1 MPGRF
6 LTDAERERLRRFPT
20 EVPPEDLVAYFTLSD
35 RDQDQVRRQ
44 RGGANRL
51 GFALQLCT
59 LRYLGFV
66 PDPLRSVPPAVIAH
80 LAQQLA
86 TPPESF
92 AAYGDRPHTR
102 TDHLQ
107 EVTTYLG
114 FRKVR
119 PGDLRMLK
127 AWLVERALE
136 HDRPSL
142 LLQLACEKLRTE
154 KIVRPGPT
162 RLERLVVAV
171 RQQAQHETYRLLE
184 PLLTADGKALLDSL
198 LVPEASRGGTTLTW
212 LRRPAVSNSPRAILH
227 NIEKLEFLKGA
238 GVARW
243 ALDGL
248 SSNRLK
254 HLAQIVR
261 RATGQSLQ
269 RMPEERRYPLLVAF
283 LRQSL
288 VDIADETIDQFDRC
302 LAEAYARAG
311 HDLEEFR
318 SSAAQTTNETVR
330 LFGEL
335 ARIVLDPAVRDAQL
349 RPAIYRRIPASRL
362 QQAVEE
368 STRVVR
374 PEDDSGFD
382 FLRKQYG
389 HLRRFVPAFLAAFS
403 FRSNVSPD
411 PLLEA
416 VDMLRRLGARRGR
429 CLPRRTAVGF
439 VPPKWRPYVVDGQG
453 RIDRAYFEL
462 CVLSELRA
470 ALRAGDVWLESSRRY
485 SDPETYLIP
494 RERWTA
500 LRGEVCQQLQAPDEG
515 TVRLTQRGA
524 ELEALLERVD
534 PLLKRDTGVR
544 MEDGDLIVT
553 RLEAQERPDSA
564 ATLERLIDE
573 RLPRVEL
580 SELLVEVD
588 GWTGFSSCF
597 EHASGREPRSPD
609 LTRHL
614 YASVLAQGCNLG
626 LTRTAQT
633 CDQAYDRL
641 AWCTTWYL
649 REETLRAAVA
659 AVVNYQHHQP
669 LSRHWGGGSLS
680 SSDGQRFPAAG
691 EVRNATA
698 LPRYFGYGKGLTFYT
713 WTSDQFTQ
721 YGTKVIP
728 ATVRDATYVLDEILD
743 NETELPI
750 LEHTTDTA
758 GFTEIVFALFD
769 LLGLQFCPRI
779 RDLGDQQLYRL
790 DRSRTY
796 PNLEPRLRGR
806 IRRDL
811 IVRRWDDLLRVAG
824 SLKRGWVTASLLI
837 SRLQSYRR
845 QPALTRAL
853 QEYGRLI
860 KTIFI
865 LRYQESEQLRRRI
878 HTQLNKGESLHSLRE
893 FLFFAHRGKI
903 RRKQEDE
910 QVHQALC
917 LNLLTNAVIAWNTVY
932 MAAALD
938 RVRID
943 GHPVQDADLPHLSPC
958 RYEHI
963 NPYGK
968 YAFEVSEDLRGARL
982 RPLRPGR
989 SPA

>member
-20 EVPPEDLVAYFTLSD
+20 EVPSEDLVDYFTLSD
-35 RDQDQVRRQ
+35 RDQVQVRRQ
-44 RGGANRL
+44 RGSANRL

-66 PDPLRSVPPAVIAH
+66 PDPLCPVPTAVIAH
-80 LAQQLA
+80 LAQQLR
-86 TPPESF
+86 TTPESF

-107 EVTTYLG
+107 EVTAYLG
-114 FRKVR
+114 FRKAR
-119 PGDLRMLK
+119 PGDLRTLK

-136 HDRPSL
+136 HDRPTL
-142 LLQLACEKLRTE
+142 LLQLACEKLRTD
-154 KIVRPGPT
+154 KVVRPGPT

-171 RQQAQHETYRLLE
+171 RQEAQQETFRRLE
-184 PLLTADGKALLDSL
+184 PLLTDDGKALLDSL
-198 LVPEASRGGTTLTW
+198 LVPDASRGGTTLTW
-212 LRRPAVSNSPRAILH
+212 LRRAAVSNSPKAILR

-243 ALDGL
+243 TLDVL
-248 SSNRLK
+248 SPNRLK
-254 HLAQIVR
+254 RLAQIAR
-261 RATGQSLQ
+261 RATGQALQ

-288 VDIADETIDQFDRC
+288 VDVADETIDQFDRC

-311 HDLEEFR
+311 HDLEDFC
-318 SSAAQTTNETVR
+318 SSVAQTTNETVR
-330 LFGEL
+330 LFGEM
-335 ARIVLDPAVRDAQL
+335 ARIVLDPTVRDAQL
-349 RPAIYRRIPASRL
+349 RHAIYRRIPATRL
-362 QQAVEE
+362 QKAVEE
-368 STRVVR
+368 STRIVR
-374 PEDDSGFD
+374 PDEDSGLD
-382 FLRKQYG
+382 FLRKRYG
-389 HLRRFVPAFLAAFS
+389 PLRRFVPAFLAAFP
-403 FRSNVSPD
+403 FRTNVDPD

-416 VDMLRRLGARRGR
+416 VDLLRRLSECRGR
-429 CLPRRTAVGF
+429 SLPRNTAVDF
-439 VPPKWRPYVVDGQG
+439 VPPKWRPYVIDGQG

-494 RERWTA
+494 RDRWTT
-500 LRGEVCQQLQAPDEG
+500 LRSEVCQQLQVSNESTA
-515 TVRLTQRGA
+515 RLMQREA

-534 PLLKRDTGVR
+534 PLLDRDAGIR

-553 RLEAQERPDSA
+553 ALEAEERPESA
-564 ATLERLIDE
+564 VTLERLIDA
-573 RLPRVEL
+573 RLPQVEL

-588 GWTGFSSCF
+588 GWTDFSGCF
-597 EHASGREPRSPD
+597 EHASDREPRSRD
-609 LTRHL
+609 LARHL
-614 YASVLAQGCNLG
+614 YASILAQGCNLG
-626 LTRTAQT
+626 LTRMAQI
-633 CDQAYDRL
+633 CDHAYDRL

-659 AVVNYQHHQP
+659 AVVNFQHHQP
-669 LSRHWGGGSLS
+669 MSRHWGGGTLS
-680 SSDGQRFPAAG
+680 SSDGQRFPTAG
-691 EVRNATA
+691 KVRNATA
-698 LPRYFGYGKGLTFYT
+698 LPRYFGYGKGVTFYT
-713 WTSDQFTQ
+713 WTSDQFSQ
-721 YGTKVIP
+721 YGTKVVP

-743 NETELPI
+743 NETELLI

-758 GFTEIVFALFD
+758 GYTEIVFALFD
-769 LLGLQFCPRI
+769 LLGLQFSPRI
-779 RDLGDQQLYRL
+779 RDLGDQQLYHL

-796 PNLEPRLRGR
+796 PNLQPRLKSR

-811 IVRRWDDLLRVAG
+811 ILRRWDDLLRVAG

-865 LRYQESEQLRRRI
+865 LRYLESEQLRRRI
-878 HTQLNKGESLHSLRE
+878 HTQINKGEALHALRE
-893 FLFFAHRGKI
+893 FLFFANRGKI

-910 QVHQALC
+910 QVHQAMC
-917 LNLLTNAVIAWNTVY
+917 LNLLTNVVIAWNTVY
-932 MAAALD
+932 MAAAID
-938 RVRID
+938 RLRID
-943 GHPVQDADLPHLSPC
+943 GHPVQESDLTHLSPC

-982 RPLRPGR
+982 RPLRSGR

>member
-311 HDLEEFR
+311 HDLE
-318 SSAAQTTNETVR
+318 
-330 LFGEL
+330 
-335 ARIVLDPAVRDAQL
+335 
-349 RPAIYRRIPASRL
+349 
-362 QQAVEE
+362 
-368 STRVVR
+368 
-374 PEDDSGFD
+374 
-382 FLRKQYG
+382 
-389 HLRRFVPAFLAAFS
+389 
-403 FRSNVSPD
+403 
-411 PLLEA
+411 
-416 VDMLRRLGARRGR
+416 
-429 CLPRRTAVGF
+429 
-439 VPPKWRPYVVDGQG
+439 
-453 RIDRAYFEL
+453 
-462 CVLSELRA
+462 
-470 ALRAGDVWLESSRRY
+470 
-485 SDPETYLIP
+485 
-494 RERWTA
+494 
-500 LRGEVCQQLQAPDEG
+500 
-515 TVRLTQRGA
+515 
-524 ELEALLERVD
+524 
-534 PLLKRDTGVR
+534 
-544 MEDGDLIVT
+544 
-553 RLEAQERPDSA
+553 
-564 ATLERLIDE
+564 
-573 RLPRVEL
+573 
-580 SELLVEVD
+580 
-588 GWTGFSSCF
+588 
-597 EHASGREPRSPD
+597 
-609 LTRHL
+609 
-614 YASVLAQGCNLG
+614 
-626 LTRTAQT
+626 
-633 CDQAYDRL
+633 
-641 AWCTTWYL
+641 
-649 REETLRAAVA
+649 
-659 AVVNYQHHQP
+659 
-669 LSRHWGGGSLS
+669 
-680 SSDGQRFPAAG
+680 
-691 EVRNATA
+691 
-698 LPRYFGYGKGLTFYT
+698 
-713 WTSDQFTQ
+713 
-721 YGTKVIP
+721 
-728 ATVRDATYVLDEILD
+728 
-743 NETELPI
+743 
-750 LEHTTDTA
+750 
-758 GFTEIVFALFD
+758 
-769 LLGLQFCPRI
+769 
-779 RDLGDQQLYRL
+779 
-790 DRSRTY
+790 
-796 PNLEPRLRGR
+796 
-806 IRRDL
+806 
-811 IVRRWDDLLRVAG
+811 
-824 SLKRGWVTASLLI
+824 
-837 SRLQSYRR
+837 
-845 QPALTRAL
+845 
-853 QEYGRLI
+853 
-860 KTIFI
+860 
-865 LRYQESEQLRRRI
+865 
-878 HTQLNKGESLHSLRE
+878 
-893 FLFFAHRGKI
+893 
-903 RRKQEDE
+903 
-910 QVHQALC
+910 
-917 LNLLTNAVIAWNTVY
+917 
-932 MAAALD
+932 
-938 RVRID
+938 
-943 GHPVQDADLPHLSPC
+943 
-958 RYEHI
+958 
-963 NPYGK
+963 
-968 YAFEVSEDLRGARL
+968 
-982 RPLRPGR
+982 
-989 SPA
+989 